1 MDQLEHPRENWW
13 DLRDPTPEILRGIA
27 DRFGLHP
34 ASVQDCLD
42 PEHFPKIE
50 MVGDTLFIILRCYDA
65 KAPEGADELL
75 TLTRKLAFF
84 LRGDHLITIH
94 RGDQPFLTDLRDKA
108 KHTPLSAQETA
119 VRLMKR
125 CVESFLPYLEYL
137 EQQIEVL
144 EKELVLR
151 PPERSELLTLYQLRS
166 KLNVIK
172 RQGMH
177 AKAVIREFTTVYAT
191 NPGPWLTDLR
201 ESADQLWLY
210 CDEVMEDVQ
219 NLLSLHLALSS
230 HRTNE
235 VMRFLTVVSLF
246 FFPLTFI
253 VGLYGMNFR
262 FMPELEWRYGY
273 ATVWG
278 VMLLVSLLIYWKVRQ
293 KGWLNR
299 E

>member
-34 ASVQDCLD
+34 TSVQDCLD

-50 MVGDTLFIILRCYDA
+50 MVGDTLFIILRCYDS
-65 KAPEGADELL
+65 KAPAGADELL

-94 RGDQPFLTDLRDKA
+94 RGDQPFLNDLRNKA
-108 KHTPLSAQETA
+108 KHSPLNAQETA
-119 VRLMKR
+119 VRLMKG
-125 CVESFLPYLEYL
+125 CVESFLPYLEYI
-137 EQQIEVL
+137 EQQIEAL
-144 EKELVLR
+144 EKHLVTR
-151 PPERSELLTLYQLRS
+151 PPDRGELLTLYQLRS
-166 KLNVIK
+166 KLNVVK

-177 AKAVIREFTTVYAT
+177 ANAVIREFTTVYAT

-201 ESADQLWLY
+201 ESAEQLWLY

-230 HRTNE
+230 HRTTE
-235 VMRFLTVVSLF
+235 VMRVLTVVSLF

-253 VGLYGMNFR
+253 VGIYGMNFR

-273 ATVWG
+273 AATWG
-278 VMLLVSLLIYWKVRQ
+278 VMILVSILIYWKVRQ